1 MNKINGV
8 YDLITPPAFPSH
20 KRQPMTAKHM
30 KKLKQAEN
38 LAKLFIGLTAATI
51 VGLAPTLYA
60 DESSATT
67 PVPTNSAPAVASP
80 AAPADK
86 PVKKSLTGAELYSIH
101 CNRCHPERY
110 PTERTA
116 AQWKTIM
123 LHMQIRANLPGK
135 QARLI
140 LQYLQENSGR

>member
-1 MNKINGV
+1 MNKFIISLKARAIQITCGTA
-8 YDLITPPAFPSH
+8 LIGGIAFNLY
-20 KRQPMTAKHM
+20 A
-30 KKLKQAEN
+30 AEPQTDVVSPTN
-38 LAKLFIGLTAATI
+38 PVKLTA
-51 VGLAPTLYA
+51 
-60 DESSATT
+60 S
-67 PVPTNSAPAVASP
+67 PTNVVQPAV
-80 AAPADK
+80 K
-86 PVKKSLTGAELYSIH
+86 YQITGAELYSIH

-123 LHMQIRANLPGK
+123 LHMQVRASIPGK